1 MDKGKKQL
9 QIELWPECNNHCT
22 FCVPE
27 GSKVILNNFTN
38 KNIEDV
44 KIGDE
49 VFTYKRDTNKLVSTK
64 VLNVSKR
71 YINEPIYRIE
81 ADGNILDITKDH
93 PILSNRGKW
102 ITPKYIYTSTEQICY
117 TSKVMTVDESIW
129 ESEDYQYGYIIACML
144 GDGCFKNYNSKDSTK
159 TTWGDIQIRFTVKD
173 EEIT

>member
-1 MDKGKKQL
+1 MRKRFMDKGKKQL
-9 QIELWPECNNHCT
+9 QIELWQECNNHCT

-117 TSKVMTVDESIW
+117 TSKVMTV
-129 ESEDYQYGYIIACML
+129 
-144 GDGCFKNYNSKDSTK
+144 
-159 TTWGDIQIRFTVKD
+159 
-173 EEIT
+173 EERI

>member
-9 QIELWPECNNHCT
+9 QIELWQECNNHCT

-81 ADGNILDITKDH
+81 ADGNILNISLSPVFETLIIIYLKGLLKLTAK
-93 PILSNRGKW
+93 PTYFLCILLIFLN
-102 ITPKYIYTSTEQICY
+102 
-117 TSKVMTVDESIW
+117 TSKKRFDIHQISFIIYITFHSI
-129 ESEDYQYGYIIACML
+129 SYISYRFHMDKHHFYQLCYH
-144 GDGCFKNYNSKDSTK
+144 
-159 TTWGDIQIRFTVKD
+159 
-173 EEIT
+173 